1 MKNIIKTTIGI
12 IAISLAGI
20 SVSQADTDRQRDN
33 DRADRYSQKQQAKQF
48 NRFDKHYRMHRQQ
61 RGNHL
66 YDHVKRPHWKHSNW
80 KRHYL
85 KHERRHA
92 MKQVRRDRAY
102 RRAVKQMYRDRA
114 YRRAL
119 KRELHREYRHN
130 YRPARYVAP
139 SYNVT
144 YSSHSHGNKFV
155 PVVAGSIIGSSIA
168 NHASHGDPGATVGG
182 AIFGAIIGNAVANH

>member
-1 MKNIIKTTIGI
+1 MKNVIKTTIGI
-12 IAISLAGI
+12 IAISIASI
-20 SVSQADTDRQRDN
+20 SVSQADSGRQRDH
-33 DRADRYSQKQQAKQF
+33 DRADRHSQKQHAKQF
-48 NRFDKHYRMHRQQ
+48 DRYSKHYRMHRQQ

-80 KRHYL
+80 KRKYF
-85 KHERRHA
+85 KNERRRA

-102 RRAVKQMYRDRA
+102 H
-114 YRRAL
+114 RAL
-119 KRELHREYRHN
+119 KREIRREHRHN

-144 YSSHSHGNKFV
+144 YRSHSHGNKFV

-168 NHASHGDPGATVGG
+168 NRASHGDPSATVGG
-182 AIFGAIIGNAVANH
+182 AIFGAIVGNAIANH